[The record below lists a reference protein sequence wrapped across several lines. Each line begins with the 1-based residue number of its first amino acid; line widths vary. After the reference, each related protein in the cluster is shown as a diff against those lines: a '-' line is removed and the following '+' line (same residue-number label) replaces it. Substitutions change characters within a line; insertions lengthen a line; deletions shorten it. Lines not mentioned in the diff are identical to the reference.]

1 MTAKRTPRSML
12 SVPAALRPSALLAAL
27 GAALLLGACALP
39 FSTPDPAAQQAAPKT
54 PEKIPVSR
62 LLRKPGGFYTDD
74 SPDGSMKIDIDQIAE
89 PVPRAEILNASANQP
104 YAVFGRAYVPLTSV
118 QAYKRQGTASW
129 YGRKFH
135 GQKTTSGEVYDMFTL
150 SAAHPTLP
158 IPSFARVTNLGN
170 GRSVL
175 VRVNDRGP
183 FHSGRMMDVSYA
195 AAYKLGFAEDAI
207 ANIEVESIVT
217 AAAPPQEAVPAPVIV
232 PPKEPPPEAPPVTPI
247 AAEPAGL
254 FLQLGAFANPANAEN
269 FSARLKRELDW
280 LAHPLTVYG
289 RSGLYRLYLG
299 PFKDRAEANAT
310 SKKLQEA
317 LDVKPL
323 VIRR

>member
-1 MTAKRTPRSML
+1 MSAMRMPRSL
-12 SVPAALRPSALLAAL
+12 SPAPIAAL
-27 GAALLLGACALP
+27 GVALLLGACALP
-39 FSTPDPAAQQAAPKT
+39 LSPPDPATQSTVQKA

-74 SPDGSMKIDIDQIAE
+74 SPDGSTKIDIEQVPE
-89 PVPRAEILNASANQP
+89 PVPRPEVLNASANQP
-104 YAVFGRAYVPLTSV
+104 YSVFGREYVPLTSV
-118 QAYKRQGTASW
+118 QPYKRQGTASW

-135 GQKTTSGEVYDMFTL
+135 GQKTTSGEVYDMFAL

-158 IPSFARVTNLGN
+158 IPSFARVTNLAN

-195 AAYKLGFAEDAI
+195 AAWKLGFAEEAI

-217 AAAPPQEAVPAPVIV
+217 AAAPAQPAVPAPVV
-232 PPKEPPPEAPPVTPI
+232 TAPREPPPEAPPVTPI
-247 AAEPAGL
+247 AAEPTGL

-317 LDVKPL
+317 LDVKPV

>member
-1 MTAKRTPRSML
+1 MTAMRTPRSL
-12 SVPAALRPSALLAAL
+12 SSALLAAL
-27 GAALLLGACALP
+27 GSSLLLGACALP
-39 FSTPDPAAQQAAPKT
+39 FSPPDPAVQQAAPKT

-89 PVPRAEILNASANQP
+89 PLPRTEDLNPIANQP
-104 YAVFGRAYVPLTSV
+104 YSVFGREYVPLTSV

-135 GQKTTSGEVYDMFTL
+135 GQKTTSGEVYDMFAL

-195 AAYKLGFAEDAI
+195 AAFKLGFAEEAI

-217 AAAPPQEAVPAPVIV
+217 AAAPAQATEPSPLVA
-232 PPKEPPPEAPPVTPI
+232 PPPEAPPVTPI
-247 AAEPAGL
+247 AAEPTGL

-280 LAHPLTVYG
+280 LAHPLAVYG

-317 LDVKPL
+317 LDVKPV